1 MGRVW
6 EGQNVV
12 FRQKFICG
20 DGPVSRGIMV
30 QDPIAGMPLLKAM
43 SAHSIAEALQDCFVE
58 LLIYRLSSRD
68 VLMMNH
74 PIDVEEHNQHGLY
87 IGLRLP
93 HFLWLRR

>member
-12 FRQKFICG
+12 FHQKFICG
-20 DGPVSRGIMV
+20 DGPVSRGIVMV
-30 QDPIAGMPLLKAM
+30 QDSIAGMPLPKAI

-58 LLIYRLSSRD
+58 FLIYRLSSRD
-68 VLMMNH
+68 VLMMNQ
-74 PIDVEEHNQHGLY
+74 PVNVEEHNQHGLY

-93 HFLWLRR
+93 RFLG